1 MGNITPKIAQ
11 YKIAPISCCVVCGG
25 VHPLYWGKLQM
36 NLWQK
41 EDAVCGYWCR
51 ARWSQRTNV
60 LSRHVRDW
68 TFRSRD
74 RVGGGRVVCLVLLG
88 FVSLVFYLLILV
100 YFPLSHRKSV
110 FWRQDFSEKNL
121 CCPFPLWPVSLA
133 IPHFSELSIDIRLP
147 FSTAAFL
154 SINLFSLG
162 ENHISLV

>member
-1 MGNITPKIAQ
+1 MVSTHFTEEN
-11 YKIAPISCCVVCGG
+11 YKWTSDRRKMLCVGIDAEPDG
-25 VHPLYWGKLQM
+25 VRGPTCSNGTW
-36 NLWQK
+36 
-41 EDAVCGYWCR
+41 E
-51 ARWSQRTNV
+51 T
-60 LSRHVRDW
+60 

-110 FWRQDFSEKNL
+110 FWMQDFSEKNL
-121 CCPFPLWPVSLA
+121 CCPFPHWPVSLA
-133 IPHFSELSIDIRLP
+133 IPHFSELSIDIRLQ

-162 ENHISLV
+162 EKHISLV